1 MSVASKCPNCKLMN
15 PADARRCDCGYDFKT
30 QEVEEPPGGT
40 EEDDS
45 LLASARWLIL
55 GSALVAKVVLFAAG
69 ADLVSDAVSI
79 GLLLLALVGFW
90 EKRRRHR

>member
-1 MSVASKCPNCKLMN
+1 MSTTANCPNCKLLN
-15 PADARRCDCGYDFKT
+15 PPGARLCDCGYDFRT
-30 QEVEEPPGGT
+30 HAVEAPPTGVKP
-40 EEDDS
+40 DDS

-55 GSALVAKVVLFAAG
+55 GAALVAKVVLFAAG
-69 ADLVSDAVSI
+69 ADVVSDAVSI